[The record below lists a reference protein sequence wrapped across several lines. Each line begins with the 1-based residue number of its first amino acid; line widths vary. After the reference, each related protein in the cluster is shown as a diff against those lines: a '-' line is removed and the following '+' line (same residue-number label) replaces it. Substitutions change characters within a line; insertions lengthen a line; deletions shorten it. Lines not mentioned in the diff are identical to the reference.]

1 LFYIPI
7 LEEALFD
14 FGFLFDFWDF
24 WICLFL
30 RDYMN
35 LIILD
40 NSIVN
45 YTTIIES
52 LNIHTKYIILKRITD
67 TYDTLKTKI
76 ADIGVTA
83 FESVGI
89 IQHNTNEPTYCLFSN
104 ISVPANNNIIDEPTD
119 YDTIDRTSVR
129 ESRITDTT
137 NTVTGSDSSSHVI
150 SVRDPIP
157 ESILLNVSE
166 RDPALETWTE
176 YINFISFLKNTY
188 HTQNLD
194 LMACAIYSNKDWVY
208 VIETLQLKIGLNI
221 RASQDNTGSQNL
233 GGNWFLETG
242 GINLETTYFTENI
255 NKFNGLLNVITGFT
269 GAFASWTAT
278 YTGSTTGGSVSNNS
292 TTMTLISPNG
302 GSGNGTVGA
311 KTTIA
316 SNGTIAFSFSATTTD
331 NDTLKW
337 DPVGWKKNDVNVNF
351 YDSGNN
357 ITGTVS
363 VTVVATDTFEF
374 FASSTDNAQGSSK
387 LVITNFTFTPT
398 AIAPILGSFD
408 MTKTFGDSAFTI
420 TQPSSESSGAFTYSV
435 SSGTG
440 VISMSGTLITI
451 LSAGTATVT
460 ASQAASG
467 DYTSATKDATIQ
479 INPQGATLS
488 ASQTIF
494 YRKFVSGA
502 TVSFDSNNNISS
514 NAGTVSRTY
523 ASNDTAIVTIPS
535 SGTASATIA
544 GSGKVTIKVTQPATT
559 NYTQVISDLITI
571 VVIGQGK
578 TYSSETFPA
587 SFDLAG
593 TDLTGTIFTSCTFTE
608 TNLFGITINSSTNF
622 SNSTLTRIKS
632 GRIIG
637 KTSLLP
643 AGFTMI

>member
-1 LFYIPI
+1 
-7 LEEALFD
+7 
-14 FGFLFDFWDF
+14 
-24 WICLFL
+24 
-30 RDYMN
+30 MN

-40 NSIVN
+40 TSIVD

-52 LNIHTKYIILKRITD
+52 LNIHTKYIILNRIID

-89 IQHNTNEPTYCLFSN
+89 IQHNTNQPTYCLFSN
-104 ISVPANNNIIDEPTD
+104 ITLPINNNTIHELTED
-119 YDTIDRTSVR
+119 DTVDRTSIR
-129 ESRITDTT
+129 ESRITDTS
-137 NTVTGSDSSSHVI
+137 NTVTESASASSSIIPIREPILESTLLDVHLN
-150 SVRDPIP
+150 DPT
-157 ESILLNVSE
+157 
-166 RDPALETWTE
+166 LETWTE
-176 YINFISFLKNTY
+176 YINFISFLKATY
-188 HTQNLD
+188 NIQNLD
-194 LMACAIYSNKDWVY
+194 LMACAIYSNKDWIY
-208 VIETLQLKIGLNI
+208 VIDNIQLKTGLNI

-242 GINLETTYFTENI
+242 GINLETIYFTENI

-278 YTGSTTGGSVSNNS
+278 YTGDTTGGSVATNS
-292 TTMTLISPNG
+292 TTMTIISPNG
-302 GSGNGTVGA
+302 GSGTGTVGA
-311 KTTIA
+311 KITIA
-316 SNGTIAFSFSATTTD
+316 NNGTIKFNFSATTTD
-331 NDTLKW
+331 NDTLHY
-337 DPVGWKKNDVNVNF
+337 DPVGWKKNGVNVTVYNT
-351 YDSGNN
+351 GNN
-357 ITGTVS
+357 KAGS
-363 VTVVATDTFEF
+363 ASYTVVATDTWEF
-374 FASSTDNAQGSSK
+374 FAHSIDNAQGSSK
-387 LVITNFTFTPT
+387 LVITEFTFTPT
-398 AIAPILGSFD
+398 AITPTLGVFD
-408 MTKTFGDSAFTI
+408 MTKTFGDSPFTI
-420 TQPSSESSGAFTYSV
+420 TEPSSASSGAFTYSV
-435 SSGTG
+435 ISGTG
-440 VISMSGTLITI
+440 VISMNGNTITI

-467 DYTSATKDATIQ
+467 NYTSATKDATIQ
-479 INPQGATLS
+479 INKATSTLT
-488 ASQTIF
+488 ASQNTF

-559 NYTQVISDLITI
+559 NYTEVISDLITI

-578 TYSSETFPA
+578 TYTSETFPS
-587 SFDLAG
+587 SFDLTG

-637 KTSLLP
+637 KTTLLP
-643 AGFTMI
+643 VGFTMI

>member
-1 LFYIPI
+1 
-7 LEEALFD
+7 
-14 FGFLFDFWDF
+14 
-24 WICLFL
+24 
-30 RDYMN
+30 
-35 LIILD
+35 
-40 NSIVN
+40 
-45 YTTIIES
+45 
-52 LNIHTKYIILKRITD
+52 
-67 TYDTLKTKI
+67 
-76 ADIGVTA
+76 
-83 FESVGI
+83 
-89 IQHNTNEPTYCLFSN
+89 
-104 ISVPANNNIIDEPTD
+104 
-119 YDTIDRTSVR
+119 
-129 ESRITDTT
+129 
-137 NTVTGSDSSSHVI
+137 
-150 SVRDPIP
+150 
-157 ESILLNVSE
+157 
-166 RDPALETWTE
+166 
-176 YINFISFLKNTY
+176 
-188 HTQNLD
+188 
-194 LMACAIYSNKDWVY
+194 
-208 VIETLQLKIGLNI
+208 
-221 RASQDNTGSQNL
+221 
-233 GGNWFLETG
+233 
-242 GINLETTYFTENI
+242 
-255 NKFNGLLNVITGFT
+255 
-269 GAFASWTAT
+269 
-278 YTGSTTGGSVSNNS
+278 
-292 TTMTLISPNG
+292 
-302 GSGNGTVGA
+302 
-311 KTTIA
+311 
-316 SNGTIAFSFSATTTD
+316 
-331 NDTLKW
+331 
-337 DPVGWKKNDVNVNF
+337 
-351 YDSGNN
+351 
-357 ITGTVS
+357 VS
-363 VTVVATDTFEF
+363 VTVVATDTFAF
-374 FASSTDNAQGSSK
+374 YASSTDNAQGSST

-398 AIAPILGSFD
+398 AIAPTLGSFD

-420 TQPSSESSGAFTYSV
+420 TQPSSASSGVFTYSV

-578 TYSSETFPA
+578 TYSSETFPS